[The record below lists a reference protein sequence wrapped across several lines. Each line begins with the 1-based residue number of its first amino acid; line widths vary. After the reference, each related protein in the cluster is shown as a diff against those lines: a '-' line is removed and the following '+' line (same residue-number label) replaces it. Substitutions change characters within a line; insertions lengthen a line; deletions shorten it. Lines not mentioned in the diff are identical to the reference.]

1 MRTSTQNEQTLD
13 PQLAA
18 FIAAMPKAELHIHL
32 EGSIQ
37 PPTVLALAQRHNML
51 DTLPANDLPGLQRWF
66 SFTDF
71 NHFVNIYF
79 TISDLLRTPEDFATI
94 VHDCG
99 ADMAAQNVRYRE
111 LTFTPYN
118 HTHLLDKGL
127 AIDDLLAGL
136 EEGRQRAH
144 KEFGVEMRWVF
155 DIPRNASFP
164 RNSSGDSK
172 DYDPQPA
179 KHTLGYALAGMKHGV
194 IGFGLGGY
202 EVGAPPQPFAHA
214 FAHAKEAGLLSL
226 PHAGETMGADSV
238 WGAVD
243 QLRADRIGH
252 GVRAIEDPALLALLK
267 ERQIPLEV
275 NPSSNICLH
284 VYRRLAEHPFAH
296 LDRMGL
302 LLTVNSDDPPLF
314 NTTLT
319 REYEL
324 LASEFGYGRADLL
337 RIAANAFTASG
348 APADL
353 KARLIQEFDEW
364 AEREMVNGKL

>member
-1 MRTSTQNEQTLD
+1 MREPTPDKQTLH
-13 PQLAA
+13 PHLAA

-37 PPTVLALAQRHNML
+37 PQTVLALAQRHNML
-51 DTLPANDLPGLQRWF
+51 DTLPAYDLPGLQRWF

-71 NHFVNIYF
+71 NHFVDIYF
-79 TISDLLRTPEDFATI
+79 TISDLLRTSEDFATI

-99 ADMAAQNVRYRE
+99 ADMAAQNIRYRE

-127 AIDDLLAGL
+127 TIDDLLAGL
-136 EEGRQRAH
+136 EQGRQRARQ
-144 KEFGVEMRWVF
+144 EFGVEMRWVF

-164 RNSSGDSK
+164 RTGSDDGRN
-172 DYDPQPA
+172 YDPRPA
-179 KHTLGYALAGMKHGV
+179 QRTLEYALARTEHGV

-202 EVGAPPQPFAHA
+202 EVGAPPRPFAHA
-214 FAHAKEAGLLSL
+214 FAAAKEAGLLSL
-226 PHAGETMGADSV
+226 PHAGETMGASSV

-252 GVRAIEDPALLALLK
+252 GVRAIEDPTLLALLK

-302 LLTVNSDDPPLF
+302 FLTVNSDDPPLF

-353 KARLIQEFDEW
+353 KARLIQEFDKW
-364 AEREMVNGKL
+364 AAQEMVNCE